1 MLADIISLLIIVPLK
16 TRSLMPM
23 PQYTIS
29 PTAIR
34 DLEDIIDYFTE
45 RNVEAGDRLLNE
57 FTKKCRYLTQFP
69 LLQFSDEYGTSFSL
83 KEIAKK
89 IFLLKRSNE
98 SRNSSI

>member
-1 MLADIISLLIIVPLK
+1 
-16 TRSLMPM
+16 M

-45 RNVEAGDRLLNE
+45 RNVEVGDLLLNE

-69 LLQFSDEYGTSFSL
+69 LIGRSYYQIRNYLRGIPMKNYIIFYRIIDEDI
-83 KEIAKK
+83 EIMRVIRGDRNLEA
-89 IFLLKRSNE
+89 IFEENL
-98 SRNSSI
+98 